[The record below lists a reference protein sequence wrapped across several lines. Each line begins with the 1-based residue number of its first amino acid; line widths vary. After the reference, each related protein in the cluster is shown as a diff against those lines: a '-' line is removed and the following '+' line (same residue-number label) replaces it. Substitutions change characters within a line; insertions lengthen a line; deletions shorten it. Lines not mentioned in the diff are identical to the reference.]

1 MIDLHCSRAAFG
13 LALVCLLS
21 VTDGRAQQPAASDRF
36 APVAFMIG
44 RWQGS
49 SQGQPGNANVRREYS
64 RAPNGRFVRVR
75 NRSEY
80 PVQDKNR
87 KARFTKTKGL
97 LAICIPTLRSI
108 LCRDASG
115 SHSSRLEVV
124 ATAT

>member
-64 RAPNGRFVRVR
+64 RALNGRFVRVR

-80 PVQDKNR
+80 PVQDKNP
-87 KARFTKTKGL
+87 KGEIHEDEGVARHLHSGTAVNIVSRCVGL
-97 LAICIPTLRSI
+97 TLKS
-108 LCRDASG
+108 A
-115 SHSSRLEVV
+115 
-124 ATAT
+124 